1 MTIKELCLEKGLTRA
16 DFAERLGIDLSTLDD
31 YESGKRTPGARELDA
46 IKAICGTE
54 LSIPAPAEAAGQES
68 TVAVE
73 PETGETAEEAVAEEE
88 GAEEP
93 DAGEADEEA
102 VAEEEDTEEPNA
114 GEADEEAVAVEEGT
128 EEADAGEIDEEA
140 VAVEEDTEEPD
151 AGEADEE
158 AVAVEKGTEEP
169 DASEEADGEA
179 VAEEE
184 DTEEAE
190 ASEEVDEE
198 KAALIAAAL
207 KEARKAEKKARKA
220 EKLAARQK
228 ADEEASQR
236 VIDIISLLS
245 GSVGLK
251 DRDAVAAARDAYDSL
266 TDDQELMIPGDVLR
280 LLFSA
285 EQRIEDAVDAA
296 AREAAKYIPIE
307 ECEITVKDVTF
318 NGKKIKKPSVKVV
331 CGETALEPGED
342 YKLKYDKKISEIGLY
357 TLTVKGKGR
366 FTGSVRIPFYV
377 VPKASEYARLLGCD
391 KRAAKEWKLLK
402 NIEGYQ
408 IEYSQSKDFS
418 DGKKAKIR
426 EPKDLEKALRKLKP
440 GKKYHLRVRLFARV
454 KKKNHYS
461 DWSKV
466 GTVKM

>member
-1 MTIKELCLEKGLTRA
+1 MTIKELRLEKGLTRA

-31 YESGKRTPGARELDA
+31 YESGKRTPGAKELDA

-54 LSIPAPAEAAGQES
+54 LSIPAPAEATGPES

-73 PETGETAEEAVAEEE
+73 PA
-88 GAEEP
+88 
-93 DAGEADEEA
+93 AGEADDEA
-102 VAEEEDTEEPNA
+102 VAGEEDTEEPAA
-114 GEADEEAVAVEEGT
+114 GEADDEAVA
-128 EEADAGEIDEEA
+128 D
-140 VAVEEDTEEPD
+140 
-151 AGEADEE
+151 
-158 AVAVEKGTEEP
+158 
-169 DASEEADGEA
+169 
-179 VAEEE
+179 EE
-184 DTEEAE
+184 DTEEAD

-198 KAALIAAAL
+198 EAALIAAAL

-228 ADEEASQR
+228 ADEEATQR

-318 NGKKIKKPSVKVV
+318 NGKKTKKPSVKVV

-357 TLTVKGKGR
+357 MLTIKGKGR

>member
-1 MTIKELCLEKGLTRA
+1 MTIKELRLEKGLTRA
-16 DFAERLGIDLSTLDD
+16 DFAERLGIALSTLDD
-31 YESGKRTPGARELDA
+31 YESGKRTPGAKELDA

-54 LSIPAPAEAAGQES
+54 LSIPAPAEATGPES

-93 DAGEADEEA
+93 DAGEADEKA
-102 VAEEEDTEEPNA
+102 VAVEEDTEEPNA
-114 GEADEEAVAVEEGT
+114 GEADDEAVAGEEGA
-128 EEADAGEIDEEA
+128 EEA
-140 VAVEEDTEEPD
+140 D

-158 AVAVEKGTEEP
+158 AVA
-169 DASEEADGEA
+169 
-179 VAEEE
+179 EEE
-184 DTEEAE
+184 DTGEAE

-198 KAALIAAAL
+198 EAALIAAL

-228 ADEEASQR
+228 ADEEATQR

-285 EQRIEDAVDAA
+285 EQRIEDTLDAA

-391 KRAAKEWKLLK
+391 KQAAKEWKLLK